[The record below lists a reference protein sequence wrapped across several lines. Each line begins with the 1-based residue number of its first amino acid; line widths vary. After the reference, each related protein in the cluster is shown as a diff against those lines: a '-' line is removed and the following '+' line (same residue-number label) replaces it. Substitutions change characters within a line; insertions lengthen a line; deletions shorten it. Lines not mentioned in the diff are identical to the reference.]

1 MSSGRSPERLRGDG
15 SRERMAPSTRVGMQQ
30 VAERAGVALSSV
42 SRALSG
48 HPDVSAVMRNR
59 VLDAVAV
66 LGYEPDIL
74 AQSLRR
80 GATMTVGFL
89 VGNISNPLFAEIA
102 LGAETRLRAADY
114 TMLLANAEDS
124 LVERAHLR
132 LFRQRRVDGL
142 LLSLIDESSDD
153 AAHTLEKT
161 AVPTVLVDRDPVKF
175 RGSSAV
181 LSDHATGMQMAMA
194 TLVEMG
200 HRRIGLV
207 NGDVRV
213 RPGRERAAAMRRFAK
228 RAPGVT
234 TLIRNGSFSAAHG
247 EGATEFMLRTPKPP
261 TAIIAGGNQVLV
273 GVLRSI
279 RKNRARVPRDL
290 SLVTCD
296 AVALSEFLEPPLA
309 TISRD
314 PRLMG
319 EVAAELLLEGIAGLP
334 PRTVT
339 LPTGFTVAGSCASP
353 SEPQNKAVAAE
364 TVA

>member
-1 MSSGRSPERLRGDG
+1 
-15 SRERMAPSTRVGMQQ
+15 
-30 VAERAGVALSSV
+30 
-42 SRALSG
+42 
-48 HPDVSAVMRNR
+48 
-59 VLDAVAV
+59 
-66 LGYEPDIL
+66 
-74 AQSLRR
+74 
-80 GATMTVGFL
+80 MTVGFL
-89 VGNISNPLFAEIA
+89 VANISNPLFAEIA

-161 AVPTVLVDRDPVKF
+161 AVPTVLVDRDPIKF

-247 EGATEFMLRTPKPP
+247 EGATEVMLRTPKPP

-353 SEPQNKAVAAE
+353 SEPQNKAVTAE

>member
-1 MSSGRSPERLRGDG
+1 MSSGRGAVRLRGDG
-15 SRERMAPSTRVGMQQ
+15 DRIRGAPSSRVGMQQ
-30 VAERAGVALSSV
+30 VADRAGVALSSV
-42 SRALSG
+42 SRTLSG

-66 LGYEPDIL
+66 LGYEPDLL

-114 TMLLANAEDS
+114 TVLLANAEDS
-124 LVERAHLR
+124 LVERAHVR

-153 AAHTLEKT
+153 AAHAIEKT
-161 AVPTVLVDRDPVKF
+161 GVPTVLVDRDPAKF
-175 RGSSAV
+175 QGSSAV
-181 LSDHATGMQMAMA
+181 LSDHATGVEMAMA

-213 RPGRERAAAMRRFAK
+213 RPARERAVAMRRFAR
-228 RAPGVT
+228 RAPGVA
-234 TLIRNGSFSAAHG
+234 TLIRNGLFSAGHG
-247 EGATEFMLRTPKPP
+247 EGATEAMLGAMKPP

-273 GVLRSI
+273 GVLRAI
-279 RKNRARVPRDL
+279 RRNRTRVPRDL

-319 EVAAELLLEGIAGLP
+319 EVAAELLLEGMAGLA

-353 SEPQNKAVAAE
+353 RESRNQVTVG